1 MGSCRDQDR
10 VFRGDIKVADRKA
23 VVLGIV
29 LDTGRTVQYNMLE
42 ILDIYLMHLQT
53 YIDNSQLAMRR

>member
-1 MGSCRDQDR
+1 M
-10 VFRGDIKVADRKA
+10 ADRKA